1 MWRELHA
8 LAPSARGP
16 LLALLFGVASAA
28 LVLAARRLSA
38 PPVPSVAAILT
49 VAALLRLLA
58 LPLAPSL
65 SGDVHR
71 YLWDGRV
78 LLAGGNP
85 YRLAPADPALAPLRE
100 AAGEAGWRRIEHP
113 EVPTVYPPLA
123 LGLFALAAAAP
134 APLAA
139 WKVLL
144 AVADL
149 AGCAALLALARRL
162 GLPLGR
168 AVWYAWNPLV
178 VVETAGMGHVDA
190 LGVAAAVAAVLLVVR
205 ARGAIGGSAPGPAGG
220 AGSGSPGVGAG
231 DREGARRPS
240 GVRWALAAGAAA
252 GSGALAKLAPALA
265 LPLWARQSGLPLVLL
280 GAAGLLVA
288 AGLVPVVAAAGGVPP
303 GLVTYGVSW
312 EFNGPLYE
320 PAWRLLDAAGA
331 DLRVKAL
338 FDRVEERT
346 GRWDLMD
353 RLYPYVYPRL
363 LARAGLA
370 LLLAAAL
377 ARSVL
382 TRRSLADP
390 VAGTGRLF
398 AAALLASATV
408 YPWYLLWVL
417 PWAALARQRAWLLA
431 AAVAPLA
438 YLAAPVGP
446 VGLAGGDAFPW
457 IWLAVW
463 GPPALAALLS
473 PGFRRWSTG

>member
-1 MWRELHA
+1 MWQELHA
-8 LAPSARGP
+8 LAPIARGP
-16 LLALLFGVASAA
+16 LLALLFGAATAA
-28 LVLAARRLSA
+28 LVLAERRLSA

-78 LLAGGNP
+78 LLEGGNP

-100 AAGEAGWRRIEHP
+100 EAGWRRIEHP

-144 AVADL
+144 AAADL

-162 GLPLGR
+162 GLPPAR

-205 ARGAIGGSAPGPAGG
+205 ARGALAGSAAAPAGDG
-220 AGSGSPGVGAG
+220 AGE
-231 DREGARRPS
+231 REGARRPA
-240 GVRWALAAGAAA
+240 GARWALAAGAAA
-252 GSGALAKLAPALA
+252 AAGALAKLAPLLA
-265 LPLWARQSGLPLVLL
+265 LPLWARQSGRPLVLL

-312 EFNGPLYE
+312 EFDGPLYE

-353 RLYPYVYPRL
+353 RFYPYVYPRL

-370 LLLAAAL
+370 LLLAAAI
-377 ARSVL
+377 AGSVL
-382 TRRSLADP
+382 SRRWFADP
-390 VAGTGRLF
+390 VAGTGKLF
-398 AAALLASATV
+398 AVALLASATV

-417 PWAALARQRAWLLA
+417 PWAALARHRAWLLA
-431 AAVAPLA
+431 AASAPLA
-438 YLAAPVGP
+438 YLAAPFGP
-446 VGLAGGDAFPW
+446 VGLAGGDPFPW

-473 PGFRRWSTG
+473 PGFRRWATG

>member
-113 EVPTVYPPLA
+113 EVATVYPPLA

-162 GLPLGR
+162 GLPPGR
-168 AVWYAWNPLV
+168 TVWYAWNPLV

-205 ARGAIGGSAPGPAGG
+205 ARGALGGSAG
-220 AGSGSPGVGAG
+220 A
-231 DREGARRPS
+231 
-240 GVRWALAAGAAA
+240 RWALAAGAAA
-252 GSGALAKLAPALA
+252 AAGALAKLAPLLA
-265 LPLWARQSGLPLVLL
+265 LPLWARQSGRPLVLL

-288 AGLVPVVAAAGGVPP
+288 AGLVPVVAGAGGVPP

-312 EFNGPLYE
+312 ELNGPLYE
-320 PAWRLLDAAGA
+320 PAWRLLDAVGA
-331 DLRVKAL
+331 DFRVKAL
-338 FDRVEERT
+338 FDRVEEQT

-353 RLYPYVYPRL
+353 RFYPYVYPRL
-363 LARAGLA
+363 LAKAGLA

-382 TRRSLADP
+382 SRRSLADP
-390 VAGTGRLF
+390 VAGAGRLF

-446 VGLAGGDAFPW
+446 VGLAGGDPFPW